1 MLGDERASTELPLV
15 QLARSEA
22 RHYRQH
28 ATVKG
33 NHVWLRTRGMPATR
47 RRIGERRLAAGD

>member
-1 MLGDERASTELPLV
+1 MGDERSSTELPLV

-28 ATVKG
+28 ATVEASHVAAHKG
-33 NHVWLRTRGMPATR
+33 H
-47 RRIGERRLAAGD
+47 AGNEAGGGWPQAIDGS